1 MERASLLASA
11 SAFATTAATALG
23 ALAIAST
30 PQAALA
36 QPAPAAPASDACA
49 ALTASGLFDQT
60 AVGSARMVAADAAK
74 GTPAFCEVT
83 ATISPA
89 AGSTIGVVYR
99 LPEGWNGKL
108 LGLGGGGW
116 AGNVRIEE
124 ASEGLKRG
132 YATLQTDGGH
142 ATTGPWDTAWASN
155 PESVTDFAW
164 RAIHMMTV
172 VGKEVAAKYYGKAQ
186 TRTYYQGCS
195 TGGRQGL
202 MEVQRFPDDYDGV
215 ITGAP
220 VYNLLVQTTAVV
232 RNETFNSAGD
242 GFTEEQ
248 LSLVNKAV
256 LAACDAQDG
265 LADGIVTDPR
275 ACGWDPAELQ
285 CKPGAAAGSCLTDAQ
300 VNALRTLYRGVQEID
315 GRTVAWPLSK
325 GSELGWSRFISISG
339 SKGDPTNGG
348 GLGGLRGPILGDPNF
363 DLSKFN
369 PDSDLARVMSSSFAK
384 AYNAD
389 NPAIGDFT
397 ARGGKLLMWHG
408 WYDPGPSAV
417 GTIRYYDHVRGSVP
431 GAQDSVRLFLAPGVY
446 HCGGGPGPD
455 RMDLLGAID
464 AWVQTGKAPETLLA
478 TKAGAKISRPLCPY
492 PAMPH
497 FKGSGDPDDAA
508 SFECR

>member
-1 MERASLLASA
+1 MERVSLLVSA
-11 SAFATTAATALG
+11 GVS
-23 ALAIAST
+23 ALAAGLGGLAISAA

-36 QPAPAAPASDACA
+36 AAAPDACA
-49 ALTASGLFDQT
+49 AMAAPGSLEQT
-60 AVGSARMVAADAAK
+60 TVSAARMVAADSAK

-83 ATISPA
+83 AVISPA
-89 AGSTIGVVYR
+89 PGSSIGVVYR
-99 LPEGWNGKL
+99 LPDGWNGKL

-116 AGNVRIEE
+116 AGNVRIEA
-124 ASEGLKRG
+124 ASEGLARG

-164 RAIHMMTV
+164 RAIHLMTV
-172 VGKEVAAKYYGKAQ
+172 VGKQAAAKYYGKAQ
-186 TRTYYQGCS
+186 SRAYYQGCS

-215 ITGAP
+215 IAGAP
-220 VYNLLVQTTAVV
+220 VYNLLVQTTAVI
-232 RNETFNSAGD
+232 RNGIFNSAGS
-242 GFTEEQ
+242 GFTEDQ
-248 LSLVNKAV
+248 LNLVNKSV
-256 LAACDAQDG
+256 LGACDAQDG

-275 ACGWDPAELQ
+275 ACGWDPGELQ

-300 VNALRTLYRGVQEID
+300 VSALRGLYRGVQEID
-315 GRTVAWPLSK
+315 GRTAAWPLSK

-339 SKGDPTNGG
+339 SKGDPTRGG
-348 GLGGLRGPILGDPNF
+348 GLAGLSGPILGDPNF
-363 DLSKFN
+363 DMTKFN
-369 PDSDLARVMSSSFAK
+369 PDSDLARVMSSGFAK

-389 NPAIGDFT
+389 NPAIGAFS

-417 GTIRYYDHVRGSVP
+417 GTIRYYDHVRGSDP

-446 HCGGGPGPD
+446 HCGDGPGPD
-455 RMDLLGAID
+455 KMDLLGAID
-464 AWVQTGKAPETLLA
+464 AWVQTGKAPDTLLA
-478 TKAGAKISRPLCPY
+478 TKIGAKISRPLCPY
-492 PAMPH
+492 PATPH
-497 FKGSGDPDDAA
+497 YKGAGDPDEAA